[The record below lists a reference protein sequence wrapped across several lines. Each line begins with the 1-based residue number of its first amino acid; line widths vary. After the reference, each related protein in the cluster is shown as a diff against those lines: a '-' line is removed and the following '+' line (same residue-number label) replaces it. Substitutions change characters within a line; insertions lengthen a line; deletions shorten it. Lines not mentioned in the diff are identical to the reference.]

1 MRVIRPPRADFLP
14 PSAPSRQD
22 LTAGTTSVNVDFG
35 RATGQTTSGT
45 PTAFIDKPSGSSA
58 SVSVSDTG
66 SAWRIAIS
74 GMADGEAYRVGL
86 AFTASDGQVCFQTA
100 EVTVA
105 PGTSGWEVLADWDFT
120 TGTPQSGLGTAGT
133 YTLALTAGNVSLTT
147 IVVAGV
153 NVPSCTA
160 SLGASGLDIS
170 VSRASGTGGAS
181 MVFAFDLGTFLVSNP
196 NLDLNYCCLEVVYEN
211 VALPATNDIV
221 VFELADSQTSSLVN
235 PGMFC
240 AFTRAAGPAFQL
252 KAGNRQTTNAVLS
265 TGVSQG
271 GTLPSYCHQQV
282 IGSGIS
288 WHVAADANSSVATP
302 WNPTTYRGSCG
313 IYSSKSPADVVS
325 SNWGSATWVDLSI
338 TVNSSTAAQIRVKRV
353 RFLRLS
359 PAV

>member
-1 MRVIRPPRADFLP
+1 MRVQLAAALVAIQASDPSPQIQSSAGAASITF
-14 PSAPSRQD
+14 SAPSGGTGSYSYSAS
-22 LTAGTTSVNVDFG
+22 LT
-35 RATGQTTSGT
+35 
-45 PTAFIDKPSGSSA
+45 KPGGSSA
-58 SVSVSDTG
+58 SLSG
-66 SAWRIAIS
+66 SGLGAYTFTTDVAGSYVVTLTIT
-74 GMADGEAYRVGL
+74 DGKGVTT
-86 AFTASDGQVCFQTA
+86 TASGV
-100 EVTVA
+100 VA
-105 PGTSGWEVLADWDFT
+105 LEASTSSGWVALADWDFT

-181 MVFAFDLGTFLVSNP
+181 MVFAFDLGTFLASNP

-252 KAGNRQTTNAVLS
+252 KAGNRQTTNAALS

-325 SNWGSATWVDLSI
+325 SNWGSATWVDLSL